1 MSNEKFKCLEN
12 KCCICAYSDS
22 QCFNIYDKDYYC
34 KATKKQ
40 VIKRLDDNKWPNY
53 REYMINYLKEEYDYD
68 YEYIDINI
76 PEIKHTPITQKRL
89 DKYNAA
95 WERKID
101 TLIQESIERNK
112 ANSSEDVSEEGMLK
126 VSFSGNI
133 SFKIKDAN
141 KYHDEEAAESLAH
154 EIEKLIK
161 DKLGYEVYLYEGEIT
176 DSNEETISIYES

>member
-1 MSNEKFKCLEN
+1 
-12 KCCICAYSDS
+12 
-22 QCFNIYDKDYYC
+22 
-34 KATKKQ
+34 
-40 VIKRLDDNKWPNY
+40 
-53 REYMINYLKEEYDYD
+53 
-68 YEYIDINI
+68 
-76 PEIKHTPITQKRL
+76 
-89 DKYNAA
+89 
-95 WERKID
+95 
-101 TLIQESIERNK
+101 
-112 ANSSEDVSEEGMLK
+112 MLK